1 MVSKA
6 AAVVPPRPAG
16 QQPCVIKL
24 VVFLGR
30 QLGVA
35 AIQEKLKSIQ
45 VPDFAGKE
53 RVSGIGKVEYRLSK

>member
-1 MVSKA
+1 M
-6 AAVVPPRPAG
+6 
-16 QQPCVIKL
+16 
-24 VVFLGR
+24 
-30 QLGVA
+30 A